1 MFDQLPTMLKMLLQN
16 GIVTGSLTAVILN
29 LLLVHWNKNL
39 SQTAAAEG
47 SPSMT
52 KG

>member
-1 MFDQLPTMLKMLLQN
+1 MHMVNLSALD
-16 GIVTGSLTAVILN
+16 LN